1 MKKFKP
7 FKGEMEMILM
17 LNIRKNKTNKNNGGN
32 VIKKGASSIKNW
44 FSTNLED
51 AKKQVVGKLIINVL
65 FCVISSI
72 AIFFLFS
79 PVQEL
84 KSAYNEKNTQVELLA
99 NFEEGSDEYVA
110 QKAKADEATD
120 IYVRVKR
127 DYKSN
132 ENPIIKAYA
141 ENNTNDVLVGVV
153 AFLLAV
159 PFISIVIM
167 LFKDI
172 KLFAFAVLQIVIV
185 APVTFVARVIK
196 AIVEEIASIH
206 AEKKSAKKVAKHSE
220 NNVKPQLIDV
230 VLSR

>member
-1 MKKFKP
+1 
-7 FKGEMEMILM
+7 M
-17 LNIRKNKTNKNNGGN
+17 LKIRKNNKNNKNNGGN

-65 FCVISSI
+65 FCVISAI

-84 KSAYNEKNTQVELLA
+84 KSAYNEKNSQVELLA

-120 IYVRVKR
+120 IYV
-127 DYKSN
+127 
-132 ENPIIKAYA
+132 I
-141 ENNTNDVLVGVV
+141 VGVV

-172 KLFAFAVLQIVIV
+172 KLFVFAVLQIVIV
-185 APVTFVARVIK
+185 TPVTFVARVIK
-196 AIVEEIASIH
+196 AIFAEIASIH
-206 AEKKSAKKVAKHSE
+206 AEKKASKKIAKHSE
-220 NNVKPQLIDV
+220 NNNVNPKLIDV
-230 VLSR
+230 VVSR

>member
-1 MKKFKP
+1 
-7 FKGEMEMILM
+7 M
-17 LNIRKNKTNKNNGGN
+17 LKIRKNNKNNKNNGGN

-65 FCVISSI
+65 FCVISAI

-84 KSAYNEKNTQVELLA
+84 KSAYNEKNSQVELLA

-120 IYVRVKR
+120 IYVKVKR
-127 DYKSN
+127 DYKNN

-172 KLFAFAVLQIVIV
+172 KLFVFAVLQIVIV
-185 APVTFVARVIK
+185 TPVTFVARVIK
-196 AIVEEIASIH
+196 AIFAEIASIH
-206 AEKKSAKKVAKHSE
+206 AEKKASKKLLNTLKIITLTQ
-220 NNVKPQLIDV
+220 N
-230 VLSR
+230 

>member
-1 MKKFKP
+1 
-7 FKGEMEMILM
+7 M
-17 LNIRKNKTNKNNGGN
+17 LKIRKNNKNNKNNGGN

-65 FCVISSI
+65 FCVISAI

-84 KSAYNEKNTQVELLA
+84 KSAYNEKNSQVELLA

-120 IYVRVKR
+120 IYVKVKR
-127 DYKSN
+127 DYKNN

-172 KLFAFAVLQIVIV
+172 KLFVFAVLQIVIV
-185 APVTFVARVIK
+185 TPVTFVARVIK
-196 AIVEEIASIH
+196 AIFAEIASIH
-206 AEKKSAKKVAKHSE
+206 AEKKASKKIAKHSKN
-220 NNVKPQLIDV
+220 NNVNPKLIDV
-230 VLSR
+230 VVSR

>member
-1 MKKFKP
+1 
-7 FKGEMEMILM
+7 M
-17 LNIRKNKTNKNNGGN
+17 LKIRKNNKNNGGN

-65 FCVISSI
+65 FCVISAI

-84 KSAYNEKNTQVELLA
+84 KSAYNEKNSQVELLA

-120 IYVRVKR
+120 IYVKVKR
-127 DYKSN
+127 DYKNN

-172 KLFAFAVLQIVIV
+172 KLFVFAVLQIVIV
-185 APVTFVARVIK
+185 TPVTFVARVIK
-196 AIVEEIASIH
+196 AIFAEIASIH
-206 AEKKSAKKVAKHSE
+206 AEKKASKKIAKHSE
-220 NNVKPQLIDV
+220 NNNVNPKLIDV
-230 VLSR
+230 VVSR

>member
-1 MKKFKP
+1 
-7 FKGEMEMILM
+7 M

-65 FCVISSI
+65 FCVISAI

-132 ENPIIKAYA
+132 ENPIIKVYA
-141 ENNTNDVLVGVV
+141 ENNTNDVFVGVV

-230 VLSR
+230 VVSR

>member
-1 MKKFKP
+1 
-7 FKGEMEMILM
+7 M
-17 LNIRKNKTNKNNGGN
+17 LKIRKNNKNNKNNGGN

-65 FCVISSI
+65 FCVISAI

-84 KSAYNEKNTQVELLA
+84 KSAYNEKNSQVELLA

-120 IYVRVKR
+120 IYVKVKR
-127 DYKSN
+127 DYKNN

-172 KLFAFAVLQIVIV
+172 KLFVFAVLQIVIV
-185 APVTFVARVIK
+185 TPVTFVARVIK
-196 AIVEEIASIH
+196 AIFAEIASIH
-206 AEKKSAKKVAKHSE
+206 AEKKASKKIAKHSE
-220 NNVKPQLIDV
+220 NNNVNPKLIDV
-230 VLSR
+230 VVSR

>member
-1 MKKFKP
+1 
-7 FKGEMEMILM
+7 M
-17 LNIRKNKTNKNNGGN
+17 LKIRKNNKNNKNNGGN

-65 FCVISSI
+65 FCVISAI

-84 KSAYNEKNTQVELLA
+84 KSAYNEKNSQVELLA

-120 IYVRVKR
+120 IYVKVKR
-127 DYKSN
+127 DYKNN

-172 KLFAFAVLQIVIV
+172 KLFVFAVLQIIIV
-185 APVTFVARVIK
+185 TPVTFVARVIK
-196 AIVEEIASIH
+196 AIFAEIASIH
-206 AEKKSAKKVAKHSE
+206 AEKKASKKIAKHSE
-220 NNVKPQLIDV
+220 NNNVNPKLIDV
-230 VLSR
+230 VVSR

>member
-1 MKKFKP
+1 
-7 FKGEMEMILM
+7 M
-17 LNIRKNKTNKNNGGN
+17 LKIRKNNKNNKNNGGN

-51 AKKQVVGKLIINVL
+51 ANKQVVGKLIINVL
-65 FCVISSI
+65 FCVISAI

-84 KSAYNEKNTQVELLA
+84 KSAYNEKNSQVELLA

-120 IYVRVKR
+120 IYVKVKR
-127 DYKSN
+127 DYKNN

-172 KLFAFAVLQIVIV
+172 KLFVFAVLQIIIV
-185 APVTFVARVIK
+185 TPVTFVARVIK
-196 AIVEEIASIH
+196 AIFAEIASIH
-206 AEKKSAKKVAKHSE
+206 AEKKASKKVAKHSE

-230 VLSR
+230 VVSR

>member
-1 MKKFKP
+1 
-7 FKGEMEMILM
+7 M
-17 LNIRKNKTNKNNGGN
+17 LKIRKNNKNSKNNGGN
-32 VIKKGASSIKNW
+32 VITRGASSIKNW

-65 FCVISSI
+65 FCVISAI

-84 KSAYNEKNTQVELLA
+84 KSAYNEKNNAVEILT
-99 NFEEGSDEYVA
+99 NYEVGSEEYLA
-110 QKAKADEATD
+110 QKAKVDEATE
-120 IYVRVKR
+120 IYVKVKS
-127 DYKSN
+127 DYKKN

-172 KLFAFAVLQIVIV
+172 KLFVFAVLQIVIV
-185 APVTFVARVIK
+185 TPVTFVARVIK
-196 AIVEEIASIH
+196 AIFAEIASIH
-206 AEKKSAKKVAKHSE
+206 AEKKASKKIAKHSE
-220 NNVKPQLIDV
+220 NNNVNPKLIDV
-230 VLSR
+230 VVSR

>member
-1 MKKFKP
+1 
-7 FKGEMEMILM
+7 M
-17 LNIRKNKTNKNNGGN
+17 LKIRKNNKNNKNNGGN

-65 FCVISSI
+65 FCVISAI

-84 KSAYNEKNTQVELLA
+84 KSAYNEKNSQVELL
-99 NFEEGSDEYVA
+99 A

-120 IYVRVKR
+120 IYVKVKR
-127 DYKSN
+127 DYKNN

-172 KLFAFAVLQIVIV
+172 KLFVFAVLQIVIV
-185 APVTFVARVIK
+185 TPVTFVARVIK
-196 AIVEEIASIH
+196 AIFAEIASIH
-206 AEKKSAKKVAKHSE
+206 AEKKASKKIAKHSE
-220 NNVKPQLIDV
+220 NNNVNPKLIDV
-230 VLSR
+230 VVSR

>member
-1 MKKFKP
+1 
-7 FKGEMEMILM
+7 M
-17 LNIRKNKTNKNNGGN
+17 LKIRKNNKNNKNNGGN

-51 AKKQVVGKLIINVL
+51 AKKQVVGNLIINVL
-65 FCVISSI
+65 FCVISAI

-84 KSAYNEKNTQVELLA
+84 KSAYNEKNSQVELLA

-120 IYVRVKR
+120 IYVKVKR
-127 DYKSN
+127 DYKNN

-172 KLFAFAVLQIVIV
+172 KLFVFAVLQIVIV
-185 APVTFVARVIK
+185 TPVTFVARVIK
-196 AIVEEIASIH
+196 AIFAEIASIH
-206 AEKKSAKKVAKHSE
+206 AEKKASKKIAKHSE
-220 NNVKPQLIDV
+220 NNNVNPKLIDV
-230 VLSR
+230 VVSR